1 MRYCNE
7 WSINVWIFVLLIKVS
22 LVGGWIL
29 SNAGLGEFRG
39 FVIIIIMIV
48 TIIGIDI
55 RMMSCFVVNAIN
67 FVEQISFANSTHN

>member
-29 SNAGLGEFRG
+29 SNAGLGEFG
-39 FVIIIIMIV
+39 VLVIIIMIV
-48 TIIGIDI
+48 AIISIDI